1 MGRPKSLLLRAI
13 IDETDMKTA
22 EKIFYVKK
30 EQQRDGEEGQ
40 RCSAVH
46 RSSMSRSYLQR
57 VTQKR
62 KDNHNCTGSPQG
74 ARRSHLTSDARKMSP
89 LGPSPIHQSRWD
101 LALPTSRPA
110 PAPRQTTA
118 TREQSPALH
127 RAGTSALRLRGPL
140 SQQPW
145 ELAVCTS
152 QPAPAPGSCAHRE
165 PPFCS
170 RPAQA

>member
-1 MGRPKSLLLRAI
+1 MKRYHVNVAEYKRPGLASMGRPKSLLLRAI

-30 EQQRDGEEGQ
+30 EQQRDGEKDKGVVQ
-40 RCSAVH
+40 STGPADVSA
-46 RSSMSRSYLQR
+46 YTFLQR

-74 ARRSHLTSDARKMSP
+74 ARRSHLTSDAQEDE
-89 LGPSPIHQSRWD
+89 PSGTQPDPSEFWD

-118 TREQSPALH
+118 QGAEPCPAQ
-127 RAGTSALRLRGPL
+127 AGTSALRPGGP
-140 SQQPW
+140 S
-145 ELAVCTS
+145 AS
-152 QPAPAPGSCAHRE
+152 SPGS
-165 PPFCS
+165 
-170 RPAQA
+170 